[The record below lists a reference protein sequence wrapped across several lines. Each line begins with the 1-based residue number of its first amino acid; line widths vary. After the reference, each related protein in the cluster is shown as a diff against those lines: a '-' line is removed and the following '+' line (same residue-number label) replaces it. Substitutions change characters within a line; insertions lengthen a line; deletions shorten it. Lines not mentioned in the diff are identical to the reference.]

1 MFQNAF
7 SFDGRIRRT
16 EFGISF
22 IIYVVVVSTINLV
35 VAESNG
41 DLGIIGFG
49 VIPAIWFLW
58 AQAAKRCHDLGNNGW
73 WQLIPFYVL
82 WLIFQDGEQGTN
94 DYGENPKGI
103 QQNITN
109 NNPSYSTVQQP
120 VNPTGEYNQGQ
131 YNGGHNNNNNSQ
143 ANFYNQNYNSNTN
156 NSNTSG
162 EYKSGEL
169 YK

>member
-1 MFQNAF
+1 MFKNAF

-22 IIYVVVVSTINLV
+22 IIYVVVVSTIN
-35 VAESNG
+35 VAITESNG
-41 DLGIIGFG
+41 DLGIIGLG
-49 VIPAIWFLW
+49 AIPAVWFLW

-73 WQLIPFYVL
+73 WQLIPFYFF
-82 WLIFQDGEQGTN
+82 WLIFQDGEQGQN

-103 QQNITN
+103 QQNN
-109 NNPSYSTVQQP
+109 NNSPTYSAVQQP
-120 VNPTGEYNQGQ
+120 INPPGEYNQGQ
-131 YNGGHNNNNNSQ
+131 YNGGHNNNSNGQRNS
-143 ANFYNQNYNSNTN
+143 YNQNYNPNAN
-156 NSNTSG
+156 NSNSSG